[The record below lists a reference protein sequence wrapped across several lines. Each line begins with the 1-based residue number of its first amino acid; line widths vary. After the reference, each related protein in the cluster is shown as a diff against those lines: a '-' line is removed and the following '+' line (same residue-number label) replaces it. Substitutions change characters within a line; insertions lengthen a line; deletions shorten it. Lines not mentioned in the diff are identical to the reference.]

1 MGQCLGCKK
10 KQDNVLKQ
18 DKNIDD
24 KRMFKL
30 GIDVLNRDFCIQIG
44 YNRKAVK
51 TYGQCVSP
59 RQNEVRT
66 KSSGQSPLS
75 FANEYQKG
83 DPKAEGCSQ
92 PAPPENI
99 ASARGNEVS

>member
-1 MGQCLGCKK
+1 MGQCFTGCLR
-10 KQDNVLKQ
+10 KQKDHSEATASRPVPKQ

-51 TYGQCVSP
+51 TYGQVREPSLLNEDPSTGTLHEDNNVS
-59 RQNEVRT
+59 
-66 KSSGQSPLS
+66 
-75 FANEYQKG
+75 
-83 DPKAEGCSQ
+83 
-92 PAPPENI
+92 
-99 ASARGNEVS
+99 

>member
-1 MGQCLGCKK
+1 MGQCLSKK
-10 KQDNVLKQ
+10 HKDNVCKQ

-51 TYGQCVSP
+51 TYGQNFVP
-59 RQNEVRT
+59 DATQEHLENE
-66 KSSGQSPLS
+66 
-75 FANEYQKG
+75 
-83 DPKAEGCSQ
+83 
-92 PAPPENI
+92 
-99 ASARGNEVS
+99 GNEV

>member
-1 MGQCLGCKK
+1 MGQCLTCCKRPK
-10 KQDNVLKQ
+10 DREPKQ

-51 TYGQCVSP
+51 TYGKGSCPATPEGPPQEDLEANIVS
-59 RQNEVRT
+59 
-66 KSSGQSPLS
+66 
-75 FANEYQKG
+75 
-83 DPKAEGCSQ
+83 
-92 PAPPENI
+92 
-99 ASARGNEVS
+99 

>member
-1 MGQCLGCKK
+1 MGQCFAGCCR
-10 KQDNVLKQ
+10 KQRTTGPACPKQ

-51 TYGQCVSP
+51 TYGQ
-59 RQNEVRT
+59 
-66 KSSGQSPLS
+66 
-75 FANEYQKG
+75 
-83 DPKAEGCSQ
+83 DPKVE
-92 PAPPENI
+92 EDV
-99 ASARGNEVS
+99 VS

>member
-1 MGQCLGCKK
+1 MGQCLSRSSELRYGKK
-10 KQDNVLKQ
+10 HSEQSVVCPKQ

-51 TYGQCVSP
+51 TYG
-59 RQNEVRT
+59 
-66 KSSGQSPLS
+66 
-75 FANEYQKG
+75 KG
-83 DPKAEGCSQ
+83 PPNGAPKAEGD
-92 PAPPENI
+92 ANLE
-99 ASARGNEVS
+99 EVPVDKEVVS

>member
-1 MGQCLGCKK
+1 MGQCFSRKE
-10 KQDNVLKQ
+10 NTNPKQ

-51 TYGQCVSP
+51 TYGKGSVSA
-59 RQNEVRT
+59 T
-66 KSSGQSPLS
+66 TS
-75 FANEYQKG
+75 
-83 DPKAEGCSQ
+83 
-92 PAPPENI
+92 ENI
-99 ASARGNEVS
+99 VS

>member
-1 MGQCLGCKK
+1 MGQCFTGCCRKH
-10 KQDNVLKQ
+10 DENTYPKQ

-51 TYGQCVSP
+51 TYGQGNHSEGGV
-59 RQNEVRT
+59 RQT
-66 KSSGQSPLS
+66 PLS
-75 FANEYQKG
+75 E
-83 DPKAEGCSQ
+83 DT
-92 PAPPENI
+92 
-99 ASARGNEVS
+99 VS

>member
-1 MGQCLGCKK
+1 MGQCFTGCKRPK
-10 KQDNVLKQ
+10 VRGPKQ

-51 TYGQCVSP
+51 TYGDPKGSLGLTPEGPPQEDL
-59 RQNEVRT
+59 EVRV
-66 KSSGQSPLS
+66 
-75 FANEYQKG
+75 E
-83 DPKAEGCSQ
+83 DPTAC
-92 PAPPENI
+92 AV
-99 ASARGNEVS
+99 VS